1 MTATARVM
9 VPVQIAPSMIGAGTT
24 IPEPYTAGGE
34 VAWVSGGTYTAGD
47 ERTSDG
53 SIWLCRQAH
62 NARTA
67 NPAAD
72 PVYWLRSRATARM
85 SMFDD
90 YTSTKARGTGS
101 LTVVVVNSGFF
112 NAIRVYGAEGDSCTI
127 TVRET
132 PGGVITK
139 QQTFDLFA
147 QAAGLYELLFT
158 ALPKV
163 DQAGLDDLPIL
174 PGAEVTITVTAAASG
189 AVAIGDIKIGDWRNL
204 TGDGDWGG
212 TEYGARSERKTYTY
226 REYAKDGSYTQV
238 KRPGSRDVSCSVKL
252 PAEQAMYADSVLGE
266 IADVA
271 VPFEA
276 SNLPH
281 YGYLNTLGF
290 VTGSIGPDNYGI
302 ATLSLNIKGNI

>member
-1 MTATARVM
+1 MTASVRVM
-9 VPVQIAPSMIGAGTT
+9 VPVQIVPSMIGAGTT

-34 VAWVSGGTYTAGD
+34 VAWVSGGTYAAGD
-47 ERTSDG
+47 EHTSNG
-53 SIWLCRQAH
+53 AIWLCRQAH
-62 NARTA
+62 SARTA
-67 NPAAD
+67 LPGAD

-85 SMFDD
+85 AMFDD

-101 LTVVVVNSGFF
+101 LTVVVNPGFF

-132 PGGVITK
+132 PGGTTAK

-158 ALPKV
+158 VLPKV
-163 DQAGLDDLPIL
+163 EQVGMDDLPIL
-174 PGAEVTITVTAAASG
+174 PGAEVTITVTAAGAG
-189 AVAIGDIKIGDWRNL
+189 AVAIGDIKIGDWRSL

-212 TEYGARSERKTYTY
+212 AEYGSRSERKTYTY
-226 REYAKDGSYTQV
+226 REYAKDGTYTQV
-238 KRPGSRDVSCSVKL
+238 KRPGSRDVSCSIKL
-252 PAEQAMYADSVLGE
+252 PGDQAVYADAVLGE

-276 SNLPH
+276 SNLPR

-290 VTGSIGPDNYGI
+290 VTGSIGPDSYGI
-302 ATLSLNIKGNI
+302 ATLSLTIKGNI